1 MADVITPQ
9 SCRRE
14 LAHRTS
20 VGMEV
25 TLLWSPADGAV
36 AVQVFQT
43 ETGDVVELAVEPD
56 HALNA
61 FEHPFAYAGLQELRS
76 ALAA

>member
-1 MADVITPQ
+1 MADVITHRNF
-9 SCRRE
+9 RRE
-14 LAHRTS
+14 LAQRTS

-36 AVQVFQT
+36 AVQVFHT
-43 ETGDVVELAVEPD
+43 ETGDIVELDVEPD
-56 HALNA
+56 HALDA
-61 FEHPFAYAGLQELRS
+61 FEHPFAYAGLQEMRS